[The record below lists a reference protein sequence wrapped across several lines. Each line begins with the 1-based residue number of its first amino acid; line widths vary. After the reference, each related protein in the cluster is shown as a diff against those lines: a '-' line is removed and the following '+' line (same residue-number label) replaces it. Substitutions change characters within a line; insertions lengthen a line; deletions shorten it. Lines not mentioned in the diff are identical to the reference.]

1 MFISNTWNVR
11 NTLSTVLAAAIV
23 GVSGLALDRG
33 HIAAAPDG
41 TVEVG
46 QLMPVDA
53 LPGIATLAEVVV
65 SAPALRDDRRRAGRD
80 AMPHP
85 IHDVLLRWLGIEQS
99 AFDAD
104 STVPTNYWPSE
115 RLPHDSGYRRYG

>member
-1 MFISNTWNVR
+1 MFTSHTWNAR

-23 GVSGLALDRG
+23 GLSGLALDRG

-53 LPGIATLAEVVV
+53 LPGVASLAEVVV
-65 SAPALRDDRRRAGRD
+65 TAPRYAMIERRVG
-80 AMPHP
+80 
-85 IHDVLLRWLGIEQS
+85 G
-99 AFDAD
+99 
-104 STVPTNYWPSE
+104 
-115 RLPHDSGYRRYG
+115 

>member
-1 MFISNTWNVR
+1 MAKGKERLMFTSHTWNAR

-23 GVSGLALDRG
+23 GLSGLALDRG

-53 LPGIATLAEVVV
+53 LPGVASLAAVVV
-65 SAPALRDDRRRAGRD
+65 TAPRYAMIERRVG
-80 AMPHP
+80 
-85 IHDVLLRWLGIEQS
+85 G
-99 AFDAD
+99 
-104 STVPTNYWPSE
+104 
-115 RLPHDSGYRRYG
+115 